1 MKKNVFCRLFSAA
14 ILTMVVWSA
23 ISLDVYG
30 YMNDSSSGGTLLDV
44 FRGRSSASNNSAQ
57 TTVTPTPAPAPALA
71 PAPPLMPA
79 PQMTNVPA
87 QQQSGTRQ
95 ESAVVRRE
103 ISGNSYPSSPII
115 DSDPYP
121 VAPAPEPQ
129 PAAKSKWSFKAWLTG
144 AAPNEPQ
151 YAEPMP
157 TTPAPAPTYNA
168 PHSHA
173 SHPAAPKAQDTQYR
187 VVPLDSD
194 DFRPQEGAIYN
205 EKGEMIYNPK
215 SGDPMPKFD
224 DREVVYDDNNGLEPY
239 NIPETR
245 SKKSIIETP
254 QGAGRPSAAIN
265 QERVYSQQQPYP
277 SGGVQQIPPAQMP
290 VNPYAQQPSVSSGN
304 PPVGSGKSILS
315 DNSGSLKL
323 ESGSTAFSKTY
334 KPIPRVT
341 NVPPEPVMDMTGPA
355 LSNASPQKAS
365 PSPAVAKN
373 NAAPQRNLSDRNNQ
387 APALQ
392 PVPKADVKE
401 RTAVPQK
408 QPAQKT
414 PVVSQPTVKRESVV
428 KPADSASRVKTPV
441 QTAQTAQTPAEKQKK
456 PETRPQSSAEPL
468 IVGIAGPKDVEFG
481 KNEMFSLSV
490 TNTTDA
496 IRRDVILS
504 VHPEGFGD
512 DKTASL
518 TIPRLLPGEKKSVYM
533 KLNARQ
539 YNNLSLTAK
548 ACDAL
553 GYQTATRINVNVKNE
568 LVKISILPPQTGDA
582 FVGQPTQYLVRI
594 VNKSPKTVSLNAI
607 AFFGNGIEPIRAVGA
622 PNTIQS
628 GQVVV
633 NDPVNLKQGEMRDL
647 KIVAIAFQPGVH
659 KILVHLID
667 SNGALYAAKE
677 SCAYRQRESED
688 DTELVENDPHIELT
702 PGKSEMG
709 VWKPASASPSPAVG
723 NRQET
728 VENIALPSAQ
738 PDNRQETVEKRQET
752 VDSNALPSTQP
763 DNRQETIDRSK
774 SPSSTPAGGAPAFNA
789 PDAVPLVQPEQQDDL
804 IMPMFE
810 Q

>member
-1 MKKNVFCRLFSAA
+1 MKTNVFCRLFSAA
-14 ILTMVVWSA
+14 ILTMAVWSA

-44 FRGRSSASNNSAQ
+44 FRGRSSASNSAQ
-57 TTVTPTPAPAPALA
+57 TAVTPTPAPAPALA

-95 ESAVVRRE
+95 EPAVVRRE

-115 DSDPYP
+115 DSEPYP

-129 PAAKSKWSFKAWLTG
+129 PVTKSKWSFKAWLTG

-157 TTPAPAPTYNA
+157 TTPAPTYNA
-168 PHSHA
+168 PHA
-173 SHPAAPKAQDTQYR
+173 SRPAAPKAQNTQYR

-215 SGDPMPKFD
+215 SGEPMPKFD
-224 DREVVYDDNNGLEPY
+224 DREMVYDDNNGLEPY
-239 NIPETR
+239 NIPETKPKR
-245 SKKSIIETP
+245 SIIEAP
-254 QGAGRPSAAIN
+254 EGAGRPSTAVN
-265 QERVYSQQQPYP
+265 QERVYTQQQPYP
-277 SGGVQQIPPAQMP
+277 GGAQQIPPAQAP
-290 VNPYAQQPSVSSGN
+290 VNPYAQQPSVSAGN

-355 LSNASPQKAS
+355 LPNASPQKAT

-373 NAAPQRNLSDRNNQ
+373 TAAPQRNLSERNSQ

-408 QPAQKT
+408 QPTQKA
-414 PVVSQPTVKRESVV
+414 PVVSQPTVKRESAP
-428 KPADSASRVKTPV
+428 KPADSASKVKTPV
-441 QTAQTAQTPAEKQKK
+441 QTAQTAQPPADKQKK
-456 PETRPQSSAEPL
+456 PETRQQTSAEPM
-468 IVGIAGPKDVEFG
+468 IVGIAGPKEVEFG

-496 IRRDVILS
+496 IRRDVVLS

-512 DKTASL
+512 DKTASI

-539 YNNLSLTAK
+539 YNNLSLTAQ
-548 ACDAL
+548 ASDAL
-553 GYQTATRINVNVKNE
+553 GYQTKKRININVKNE

-622 PNTIQS
+622 PNSIQS

-667 SNGALYAAKE
+667 SNGAIYAAKE

-728 VENIALPSAQ
+728 VESIALPSAQ
-738 PDNRQETVEKRQET
+738 PDNRQETVEKSEDRRQET
-752 VDSNALPSTQP
+752 VE
-763 DNRQETIDRSK
+763 NRTSPETN
-774 SPSSTPAGGAPAFNA
+774 STPLATRNSQLATPGAPSFHA
-789 PDAVPLVQPEQQDDL
+789 PDAVPLTQPDQQDEL